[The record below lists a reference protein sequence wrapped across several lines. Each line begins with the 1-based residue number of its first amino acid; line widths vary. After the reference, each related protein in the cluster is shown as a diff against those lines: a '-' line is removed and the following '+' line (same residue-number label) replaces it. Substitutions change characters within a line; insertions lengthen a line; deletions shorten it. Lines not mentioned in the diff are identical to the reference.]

1 MTFICRSVYHQLN
14 NRQLDFSME
23 EDLQGIQKATEVANE
38 FLVSYGF
45 QFLGALI
52 IMFVG
57 SNVAN

>member
-1 MTFICRSVYHQLN
+1 
-14 NRQLDFSME
+14 ME